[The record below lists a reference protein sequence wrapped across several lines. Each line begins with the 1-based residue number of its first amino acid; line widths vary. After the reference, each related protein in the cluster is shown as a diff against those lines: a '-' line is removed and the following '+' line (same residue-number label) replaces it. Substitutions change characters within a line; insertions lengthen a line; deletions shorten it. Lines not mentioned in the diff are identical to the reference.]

1 MRISW
6 RRLLALLC
14 YFAGILGWC
23 YVGAYMI
30 LSKPVWGLVRA
41 FGARQL
47 SVLTLLGAVIPVFV
61 YLSLAGAV
69 WCIGYML
76 SDYFK
81 DKDKESERRRHG

>member
-1 MRISW
+1 MRITW
-6 RRLLALLC
+6 RRILALLC

-30 LSKPVWGLVRA
+30 LSRPVWGILRA
-41 FGARQL
+41 FHARQL
-47 SVLTLLGAVIPVFV
+47 NILTLLGAAVQVFV

-76 SDYFK
+76 SDHLK
-81 DKDKESERRRHG
+81 DKDKEMEGRRRM